1 MSLPIYRI
9 KSETDVVIP
18 GALEDAFIAFVSA
31 SGMPFMPQVHHEDAN
46 VRIHFLF
53 LSKPLEEMVKEFFA
67 TFEPD
72 GFHATEL
79 AVPNDRVKHTIRIA
93 EESNWIPFI
102 RQEGTE
108 RTRICFIRTPRSV
121 TATELE
127 ERIELVS

>member
-9 KSETDVVIP
+9 KGANDVVIP
-18 GALEDAFIAFVSA
+18 EALEEAFTSFVSA
-31 SGMPFMPQVHHEDAN
+31 SGMPFAPQVFHEDAN

-53 LSKPLEEMVKEFFA
+53 LSKPLEDLVTEFFA

-79 AVPNDRVKHTIRIA
+79 AVPNDRVKHTLRIA
-93 EESNWIPFI
+93 DESNWIPFI
-102 RQEGTE
+102 RQEGTD

-127 ERIELVS
+127 ERVELVS